1 ALLRELV
8 EARPPHGDERV
19 LGRDEE
25 AVQEDE
31 DGDGEKLESLLHAR
45 ERPVLGGKSSSSTR
59 LGGSIGK
66 RSAVIGAR
74 GAVGEHEPLA
84 VRQRLGDGE
93 APLAVAEVVS
103 EEGEREVVA
112 GPRGAAELRLQAV
125 EPVAVVL
132 D

>member
-1 ALLRELV
+1 
-8 EARPPHGDERV
+8 
-19 LGRDEE
+19 
-25 AVQEDE
+25 
-31 DGDGEKLESLLHAR
+31 
-45 ERPVLGGKSSSSTR
+45 GKSSSSTR

-132 D
+132 DQLARARGRIGDRVAVAGKREPRPERDRPLERTQVVAERIGTSVRIEPDR